1 MKALVAGILGLFA
14 LTANAGGIDCRS
26 GVDHKH
32 PACVLKGQYSQHIA
46 LSIAHENAHRAVY
59 NRPAVVH
66 VHHGHGHRH
75 HWNHH
80 RHAPVIVHRHHN
92 DWVVPLVGGV
102 ILGAVINEAAD
113 RKNDNPAPT
122 PQVNC
127 TEWREVMQSDGTIAR
142 ERTCYQK

>member
-1 MKALVAGILGLFA
+1 MVYNLWAYLLSQEKIMKALVAGILGLFA

-32 PACVLKGQYSQHIA
+32 PACFV
-46 LSIAHENAHRAVY
+46 
-59 NRPAVVH
+59 RPNVVH
-66 VHHGHGHRH
+66 IHHGHGHRH

-122 PQVNC
+122 PHVTC

>member
-1 MKALVAGILGLFA
+1 
-14 LTANAGGIDCRS
+14 
-26 GVDHKH
+26 
-32 PACVLKGQYSQHIA
+32 
-46 LSIAHENAHRAVY
+46 
-59 NRPAVVH
+59 
-66 VHHGHGHRH
+66 
-75 HWNHH
+75 
-80 RHAPVIVHRHHN
+80 VIVHRHHN

-122 PQVNC
+122 PQVTC

>member
-1 MKALVAGILGLFA
+1 MKLIVAGIFSLFA
-14 LTANAGGIDCRS
+14 VSASAQGIDCRS

-32 PACVLKGQYSQHIA
+32 PACFA
-46 LSIAHENAHRAVY
+46 
-59 NRPAVVH
+59 RPAVVH
-66 VHHGHGHRH
+66 VHRGHGHRH

-80 RHAPVIVHRHHN
+80 RHAPVIVHRSHG

-113 RKNDNPAPT
+113 RKNDNPASA